1 MAQCTKCGKSVGCS
15 CSLIGGLCT
24 TCYSEGN
31 TDQFVAKKAT
41 RKVFKQLPNAPPN
54 TEFEVILNT
63 PGLTREEK
71 LRRINDI
78 LEKAI
83 QH

>member
-1 MAQCTKCGKSVGCS
+1 MHSVNQT
-15 CSLIGGLCT
+15 INRINNK
-24 TCYSEGN
+24 E
-31 TDQFVAKKAT
+31 FVHT

-83 QH
+83 QQ